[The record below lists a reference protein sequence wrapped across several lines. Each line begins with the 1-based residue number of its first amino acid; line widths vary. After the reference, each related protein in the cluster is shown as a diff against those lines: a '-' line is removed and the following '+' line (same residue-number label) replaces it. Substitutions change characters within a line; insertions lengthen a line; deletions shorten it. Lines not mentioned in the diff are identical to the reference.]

1 MCQTDAAGGGGA
13 ARARRRGVLN
23 LNRQRSIGRR
33 ALLRPLR
40 LTPSCLMTRAPSA
53 MRKQLQNT
61 QAVHFG
67 WVASGTY
74 LWNPFESRT
83 PHVLQKCFEELY
95 LLILVAGR
103 KRGGEYFSLAKKDP
117 LYVGRLCI
125 IHPSPFHASA
135 SRLLPPGRPTERTGR
150 KRHHRR
156 SRIYNKSGEGGGG
169 MRSTDGI

>member
-1 MCQTDAAGGGGA
+1 MAEGNTLPPSLPRSIARSLFLHSLHPSGSLAGQDFSEVCQTDAAGGGGA

-74 LWNPFESRT
+74 LWNPFESRMG
-83 PHVLQKCFEELY
+83 FY
-95 LLILVAGR
+95 
-103 KRGGEYFSLAKKDP
+103 S
-117 LYVGRLCI
+117 
-125 IHPSPFHASA
+125 
-135 SRLLPPGRPTERTGR
+135 
-150 KRHHRR
+150 
-156 SRIYNKSGEGGGG
+156 SRITK
-169 MRSTDGI
+169 ML